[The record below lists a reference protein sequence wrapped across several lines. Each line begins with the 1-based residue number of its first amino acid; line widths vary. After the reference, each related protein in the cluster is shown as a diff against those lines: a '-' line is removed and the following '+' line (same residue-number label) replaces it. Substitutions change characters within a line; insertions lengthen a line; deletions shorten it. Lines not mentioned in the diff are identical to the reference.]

1 MIQSIFI
8 KKIFKADKSQIEV
21 VYSNNNLDKR
31 IFLVGFGVFEKCSP
45 LIFQEVFGNLSRKLS
60 QLESNDITIF
70 LNDFDKLTYD
80 YVSLFSEAMILGQN
94 KLDLLKTNKSNNPFT
109 ATIDVFVSEKSKSTE
124 DELASGIATAEGII
138 LARYVANLPANILT
152 PGHFV
157 EIAKKQFK
165 GTTINLEVL
174 TEKDAKQLGMGAFL
188 GVSQGSDE
196 PGYILVLRNNLS
208 VDPKVA
214 LVGKG
219 VTFDSGGV
227 SIKPS
232 KGMSEMKGDMGGA
245 AAVLGA
251 FASFQ
256 KLSVSKSVLG
266 VIPLVENMCSSKA
279 QRPGDV
285 VTSMS
290 GKTIEVLNTDAE
302 GRLILADSITYANS
316 QNVETIIDVATLTG
330 ACVVALGNGAAGLFS
345 NDETLSKLLLERS
358 KQNAERLWELP
369 LFDEYL
375 SLLDSEIADIA
386 NCYEGRLAGA
396 ITAAKFLEQ
405 FVDNKK
411 WAHLDIAGMMSASKT
426 NGIYQKGMTGFGVKT
441 LVDFVQN

>member
-1 MIQSIFI
+1 
-8 KKIFKADKSQIEV
+8 
-21 VYSNNNLDKR
+21 
-31 IFLVGFGVFEKCSP
+31 
-45 LIFQEVFGNLSRKLS
+45 
-60 QLESNDITIF
+60 
-70 LNDFDKLTYD
+70 
-80 YVSLFSEAMILGQN
+80 
-94 KLDLLKTNKSNNPFT
+94 
-109 ATIDVFVSEKSKSTE
+109 
-124 DELASGIATAEGII
+124 
-138 LARYVANLPANILT
+138 
-152 PGHFV
+152 
-157 EIAKKQFK
+157 
-165 GTTINLEVL
+165 
-174 TEKDAKQLGMGAFL
+174 
-188 GVSQGSDE
+188 
-196 PGYILVLRNNLS
+196 
-208 VDPKVA
+208 
-214 LVGKG
+214 
-219 VTFDSGGV
+219 
-227 SIKPS
+227 
-232 KGMSEMKGDMGGA
+232 MKGDMGGA